1 MAGPVDAFLK
11 EIAENEKLTQGGK
24 GGGGAKSNRGRGS
37 DTLKIKKKVI
47 KKKDKKAEYKPVPKK
62 KVVGKKL

>member
-47 KKKDKKAEYKPVPKK
+47 KKKEAEYKPVPKK